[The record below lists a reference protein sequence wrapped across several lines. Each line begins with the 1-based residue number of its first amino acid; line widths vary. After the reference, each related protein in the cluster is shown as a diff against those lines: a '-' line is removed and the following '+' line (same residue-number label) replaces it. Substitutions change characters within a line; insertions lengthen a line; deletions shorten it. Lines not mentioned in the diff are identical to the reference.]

1 MAFNQ
6 QLGKLGF
13 LIESESFNGTRYFRW
28 IMTEDGKPCE
38 MKSEYFAS
46 RAEAEKAAA
55 ELKKEFPEAQI
66 EGIAPDLSNLE
77 SVKTCQRCGVTKQW
91 SDAQK

>member
-13 LIESESFNGTRYFRW
+13 LIESERFYGTRYFRW

-38 MKSEYFAS
+38 MKSGYFTS
-46 RAEAEKAAA
+46 KAEAEKAAA
-55 ELKKEFPEAQI
+55 ENIDYLCERF
-66 EGIAPDLSNLE
+66 NY
-77 SVKTCQRCGVTKQW
+77 TR
-91 SDAQK
+91 